1 MSAFCLRLENAQRL
15 HGYIL
20 KALLRPA
27 RQEAH
32 ARPALSVGR
41 QAVRS
46 GVELFAIALHN
57 RKAPIDP
64 SMPGYGKL
72 KSLVS
77 ALLEEAEVSSSV
89 EILSDTGGEAK
100 REVAVDWLLEVKSAS
115 LAGSFERRRREVK
128 CTIERRKGRWMIV
141 SLAPIEFFSP
151 PSVAS

>member
-1 MSAFCLRLENAQRL
+1 MGRRGDRATVSRRAFLVTA
-15 HGYIL
+15 
-20 KALLRPA
+20 ALLPLVAAAPA
-27 RQEAH
+27 DVVALFG
-32 ARPALSVGR
+32 ALAAALS
-41 QAVRS
+41 
-46 GVELFAIALHN
+46 N
-57 RKAPIDP
+57 RDAWEFLGSFDP

-89 EILSDTGGEAK
+89 EILRDTGGEAK
-100 REVAVDWLLEVKSAS
+100 REVAVDWVLEVKSAS

-128 CTIERRKGRWMIV
+128 CAIERRKGRWVIV

>member
-1 MSAFCLRLENAQRL
+1 MGRRSDRATVSRRAFLVTAAFWPLAAAAPAEVA
-15 HGYIL
+15 
-20 KALLRPA
+20 ALFGGLA
-27 RQEAH
+27 A
-32 ARPALSVGR
+32 ALS
-41 QAVRS
+41 
-46 GVELFAIALHN
+46 N
-57 RKAPIDP
+57 RDAWEFISSFDP